1 MTTPLCLLPFC
12 PVSIFKIH
20 YLFIIYPCIQLKLQE
35 YLRQPEYNYTGCN
48 LAIEIRFFQKA
59 LQVLAKRHLQKP
71 CRDRHLGFS
80 RHPKQVSSC
89 YRMPLHPTARH
100 GFGLEITPMSSST
113 FLHRVGVP
121 GRFSFPLLS
130 PWAGSDETAGLG
142 DTATHA
148 EGWASSLPFPSQE
161 TFQACHS
168 TNWHSI
174 LTDCLYL
181 CGQPNM

>member
-1 MTTPLCLLPFC
+1 MRLFQAKVSKNKIKYAFSTPVTTPLCLLPFC

-100 GFGLEITPMSSST
+100 GFGLEKQ
-113 FLHRVGVP
+113 
-121 GRFSFPLLS
+121 PL
-130 PWAGSDETAGLG
+130 PR
-142 DTATHA
+142 
-148 EGWASSLPFPSQE
+148 
-161 TFQACHS
+161 
-168 TNWHSI
+168 
-174 LTDCLYL
+174 
-181 CGQPNM
+181 